1 MTFVPPIIAYIHRY
15 IYAERTNAREGRKK
29 FQFQLLLLLVG
40 ARVRRK
46 GKERERKK
54 RKRGYYLTR
63 EITTRRDITRALKI
77 VTARFHR
84 REAETRI
91 T

>member
-46 GKERERKK
+46 GKEREEKK
-54 RKRGYYLTR
+54 
-63 EITTRRDITRALKI
+63 ENEDIT
-77 VTARFHR
+77 
-84 REAETRI
+84 
-91 T
+91 